1 VEAETVFLTAVFLAG
16 PLCFTAFAS
25 VALVPAA
32 FFRAAFLEAFSCCAL
47 AALTLAHRSYVAAM
61 ILAIPALLIRRLGFG
76 ASGVASAGGSD
87 SARIFA
93 HLRCWASFMCRRAAA
108 EIFFRFPVGAS
119 GVVGVAEPPGSIARS
134 SAILVSI
141 CRLCS
146 SNPRMAAVMISLVS
160 FVGIRSPVNKTVYRS
175 FDAGTAADFAG
186 PFDFRKS
193 PPGQLSRKLAIR
205 SERLRGFQ
213 QLRGGGSVP
222 LPAIIFIPSGARP
235 QAWKTTDN

>member
-1 VEAETVFLTAVFLAG
+1 LTGAVFLD
-16 PLCFTAFAS
+16 
-25 VALVPAA
+25 ALANEALATVLTGDL
-32 FFRAAFLEAFSCCAL
+32 FRAAFLEAFSYCAL
-47 AALTLAHRSYVAAM
+47 AALTLAHRSFVAAT

-87 SARIFA
+87 STRIFA
-93 HLRCWASFMCRRAAA
+93 HLRCWASFMRRRVAA
-108 EIFFRFPVGAS
+108 ENFFRFPVGAS

-160 FVGIRSPVNKTVYRS
+160 FVGIRSPLNKTVYRS

-186 PFDFRKS
+186 PFDFRKR
-193 PPGQLSRKLAIR
+193 PPGQLSQKLAIY
-205 SERLRGFQ
+205 
-213 QLRGGGSVP
+213 VP
-222 LPAIIFIPSGARP
+222 
-235 QAWKTTDN
+235 